1 VASITALVCGK
12 CGEVSKALGN
22 PRKCTQCGQN
32 SVRIYAK
39 RAEGKSDQPTHG
51 IGQRSG
57 AEMSALGIQT
67 EVVGVSG

>member
-1 VASITALVCGK
+1 LAIPGK
-12 CGEVSKALGN
+12 CTE
-22 PRKCTQCGQN
+22 CEQD

-57 AEMSALGIQT
+57 AEMSDLGIQT